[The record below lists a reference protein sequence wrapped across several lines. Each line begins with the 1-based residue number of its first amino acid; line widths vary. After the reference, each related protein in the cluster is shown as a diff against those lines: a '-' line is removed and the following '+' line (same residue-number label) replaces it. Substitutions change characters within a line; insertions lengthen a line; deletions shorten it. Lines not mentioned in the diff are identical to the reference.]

1 MSQETWNIVTGKTI
15 KEIDL
20 QLALQCAPL
29 IAGLK
34 ISNLFN
40 IQREQYKAVRKI
52 LSGSHI
58 SWYVLLENGDKLM
71 LLLYHARSMEDYLK
85 QPEVRRLL
93 IDAGYE
99 NMELMYILTEFSRRY
114 GRYMKQRSNFPHEM
128 GLLLGY
134 PVEDV
139 AGFIEYKGKKS
150 LCTGY
155 WKVYHNVEE
164 KQRIFE
170 SFESAEDSMIQL
182 LNHGL
187 CMADIISICCAYRKL
202 SCS

>member
-1 MSQETWNIVTGKTI
+1 
-15 KEIDL
+15 
-20 QLALQCAPL
+20 
-29 IAGLK
+29 
-34 ISNLFN
+34 
-40 IQREQYKAVRKI
+40 
-52 LSGSHI
+52 
-58 SWYVLLENGDKLM
+58 
-71 LLLYHARSMEDYLK
+71 MEDYLK

-170 SFESAEDSMIQL
+170 SFESAEENMIQL